1 MPGVTLPGAHTARNL
16 DRVQSMSTAPHSP
29 FDRTSPD
36 FLLATALAEADE
48 EMLYTL
54 IECRHTAGLRQRD
67 VARTLGIAQSSVA
80 AFERHDNDP
89 RLSTIRRY
97 ALAVGASIEHTV
109 RPAHEFFGANAT
121 TARATATGRVPVTQ
135 QLPAETRRLAANAP
149 ESWSASVSAAA
160 ANSNWADFGLAA

>member
-1 MPGVTLPGAHTARNL
+1 
-16 DRVQSMSTAPHSP
+16 MSTAPHSP

-48 EMLYTL
+48 EMLYAL
-54 IECRHTAGLRQRD
+54 IEFRHTAGLRQRD
-67 VARTLGIAQSSVA
+67 VARSLGIAQSSVA

-109 RPAHEFFGANAT
+109 RPAHEFFDAGSNAT
-121 TARATATGRVPVTQ
+121 VAHATATGRVPVTQ
-135 QLPAETRRLAANAP
+135 QLPAETRSLGADAR
-149 ESWSASVSAAA
+149 ESWSNLVSAAA
-160 ANSNWADFGLAA
+160 ADSKPTDFGLAA